1 MDYQS
6 LYQKTVVELRKI
18 AKEQGVRI
26 PAGTSKASI
35 VQLILEGGRKAAAPE
50 KAEPATEK
58 AETAPE
64 KAEPAPEKAE
74 TAPEKAEPA
83 TEKAE
88 TAPEKA
94 EPAPEKAETAPE
106 KAEPATEKAETAPE
120 KAESAPKKKA
130 QPEKRRPGRPRIA
143 RASADANINSSDS
156 DKIQTEKTEN
166 AAPADKPAEKP
177 IKPERRGSGR
187 PRKQVGESGSAREK
201 LVRNEEPQMRSP
213 ITGEVFHREPVAES
227 PDRVPIRTSYA
238 ARMRSQAGENAK
250 RSPFGFDRNENNRE
264 IRRSGRVLRENDAEL
279 TENVAAPNVE
289 APENI
294 IVTESESSKQL
305 VRRNARRANAKKT
318 TGGNNNDTKK
328 NIAAKFETGEN
339 VDPNVNSEKITGET
353 PKNANIETINAEAKP
368 TDTAGENAKNEN
380 HDAPASENNE
390 IKANAEEAKSN
401 DTDVKAETGGENI
414 NIAETKSE
422 TNVET
427 IDSADTKSEADAKNT
442 NATDAKIEASAANAI
457 AETKRPENVQNAN
470 PNAFRGT
477 NGDAPMRRTPRYL
490 RENAPIDRDNADRVQ
505 REWNVAAHRSAR
517 GFAVRTNG
525 APVNGNARMN
535 RTYANNAARQNGEQG
550 GYYAARQNGEKGG
563 YYAARANADQNN
575 YNARA
580 NNDQPRTG
588 VMRTADG
595 NAARQNGERTGYNG
609 ARQSGEQNTEQNG
622 YNVARVNSDQNT
634 YNAST
639 RQPGDANGYIDPVR
653 ANGDYASYDD
663 QSGYGVRSNADAN
676 AFRANGYDT
685 DNAQNGEAD
694 SDAVYRDDPVQRTLR
709 AQRATYENGYR
720 RQENDGANIQ
730 DVNFSDGAGLLEIQP
745 DGYGFLRAE
754 NCLPGSRDVYISIA
768 QIRRFGLKAG
778 DFVEGK
784 TRPQREGDRYSALVY
799 INRVNGESPEKAL
812 QRKPFESLVP
822 WYPNERLRM
831 ENPKKPDMSLRMID
845 VVAPIGKGQRGMIV
859 SQPKAGKTTLLK
871 KIANAIS
878 DNNPEVK
885 LIVLLIDERPEEV
898 TDMKRSIRGDVIY
911 STFDSPPANHAR
923 VSEMVLA
930 HAQRLVE
937 SGKDVVILLDSI
949 TRLARAYNLIIP
961 PTGRSLSGGL
971 DPGALYKPKKFF
983 GAARN
988 IENGGS
994 LTIIAT
1000 ALVDTGSRMDD
1011 IIFEEFKGT
1020 GNMELHLDRKLSDKR
1035 IFPAIDLLKSG
1046 TRREELLL
1054 TPEELDGEYQV
1065 RKMLTAGGGQQ
1076 STEQLISLMEKTTNN
1091 ADFFRRLK
1099 GWMAVYEKDGYTLG
1113 GKGDR

>member
-26 PAGTSKASI
+26 PAGASKASI
-35 VQLILEGGRKAAAPE
+35 VQLILEGRRKAAAPE

-64 KAEPAPEKAE
+64 KAEPA
-74 TAPEKAEPA
+74 T
-83 TEKAE
+83 
-88 TAPEKA
+88 
-94 EPAPEKAETAPE
+94 EKAETAPE

-130 QPEKRRPGRPRIA
+130 QPEKRRPARPRIV
-143 RASADANINSSDS
+143 RANADANINSSDS
-156 DKIQTEKTEN
+156 EKIQTEKTEN
-166 AAPADKPAEKP
+166 AAPDKPAEKP

-201 LVRNEEPQMRSP
+201 LNRNEEPQMRSP

-305 VRRNARRANAKKT
+305 VRRNARRVNAKKT

-328 NIAAKFETGEN
+328 NITAKFETGEN
-339 VDPNVNSEKITGET
+339 VDPNVNSENTTDET
-353 PKNANIETINAEAKP
+353 PKNANTETINTEAKS

-401 DTDVKAETGGENI
+401 DTAVKAETGGENI

-427 IDSADTKSEADAKNT
+427 IDTADTKSEADAKNT

-457 AETKRPENVQNAN
+457 AEAKRPENVQNAN

-535 RTYANNAARQNGEQG
+535 RTYANNAARQNGE
-550 GYYAARQNGEKGG
+550 RI
-563 YYAARANADQNN
+563 
-575 YNARA
+575 
-580 NNDQPRTG
+580 
-588 VMRTADG
+588 
-595 NAARQNGERTGYNG
+595 GYNG

-634 YNAST
+634 YNASA
-639 RQPGDANGYIDPVR
+639 RQQGDGNGYIDPVR

-676 AFRANGYDT
+676 GFRANGYDT

-1076 STEQLISLMEKTTNN
+1076 STNQI
-1091 ADFFRRLK
+1091 AD
-1099 GWMAVYEKDGYTLG
+1099 
-1113 GKGDR
+1113 

>member
-26 PAGTSKASI
+26 PAGASKASI

-50 KAEPATEK
+50 KAV
-58 AETAPE
+58 
-64 KAEPAPEKAE
+64 PAPEKAE

-83 TEKAE
+83 TK
-88 TAPEKA
+88 
-94 EPAPEKAETAPE
+94 
-106 KAEPATEKAETAPE
+106 KAETAPE
-120 KAESAPKKKA
+120 KAESAPKKTA
-130 QPEKRRPGRPRIA
+130 QPEKRRQGRPRIV
-143 RASADANINSSDS
+143 RVSADANINSSDS
-156 DKIQTEKTEN
+156 EKIQTEKTEN

-177 IKPERRGSGR
+177 IKPERRGPSR
-187 PRKQVGESGSAREK
+187 PRKQVSESGAVREK
-201 LVRNEEPQMRSP
+201 LVRHEESQMRSP

-250 RSPFGFDRNENNRE
+250 RSPFGFDRNENNHE
-264 IRRSGRVLRENDAEL
+264 FRRSGRVLRENDAEL
-279 TENVAAPNVE
+279 PENVAAPNVE

-294 IVTESESSKQL
+294 IVATESESSKQL
-305 VRRNARRANAKKT
+305 VRRNARRVNAKKT
-318 TGGNNNDTKK
+318 TGGNNYDTKK
-328 NIAAKFETGEN
+328 SITANFETGEN
-339 VDPNVNSEKITGET
+339 VDPNVNSEKITDET
-353 PKNANIETINAEAKP
+353 PKNETLNAEVKP

-380 HDAPASENNE
+380 HDVPASENNE
-390 IKANAEEAKSN
+390 IKANDEEAKSN
-401 DTDVKAETGGENI
+401 DTAVKAEASGENI

-422 TNVET
+422 TTVET
-427 IDSADTKSEADAKNT
+427 IDTADTKSEADAKNT

-457 AETKRPENVQNAN
+457 AEAKRPENVQNAN

-563 YYAARANADQNN
+563 YYAARTNADQNN

-609 ARQSGEQNTEQNG
+609 ARQTGEQNTEQNG

-639 RQPGDANGYIDPVR
+639 RQQGDANGYMDPVR

-663 QSGYGVRSNADAN
+663 QNGYGVRSNADAN
-676 AFRANGYDT
+676 GFRANGYDT

-720 RQENDGANIQ
+720 RQENDGANLQ

-871 KIANAIS
+871 KIANAIF

-911 STFDSPPANHAR
+911 STFDSPPTNHAR

-994 LTIIAT
+994 LTIVAT

>member
-1 MDYQS
+1 
-6 LYQKTVVELRKI
+6 
-18 AKEQGVRI
+18 
-26 PAGTSKASI
+26 
-35 VQLILEGGRKAAAPE
+35 
-50 KAEPATEK
+50 
-58 AETAPE
+58 
-64 KAEPAPEKAE
+64 
-74 TAPEKAEPA
+74 
-83 TEKAE
+83 
-88 TAPEKA
+88 
-94 EPAPEKAETAPE
+94 
-106 KAEPATEKAETAPE
+106 
-120 KAESAPKKKA
+120 
-130 QPEKRRPGRPRIA
+130 
-143 RASADANINSSDS
+143 
-156 DKIQTEKTEN
+156 
-166 AAPADKPAEKP
+166 
-177 IKPERRGSGR
+177 
-187 PRKQVGESGSAREK
+187 
-201 LVRNEEPQMRSP
+201 MRSP

-279 TENVAAPNVE
+279 PENVAAPNVE

-305 VRRNARRANAKKT
+305 VRRNARRVNAKKT

-328 NIAAKFETGEN
+328 NITAKFETGEN
-339 VDPNVNSEKITGET
+339 VDPNVNSEITAGET
-353 PKNANIETINAEAKP
+353 PKNANTETINAEAKP
-368 TDTAGENAKNEN
+368 TDMAGENAKNEN

-401 DTDVKAETGGENI
+401 DTAVKAETGGENI
-414 NIAETKSE
+414 NIAETKPE

-457 AETKRPENVQNAN
+457 AEAKRPENAQNAN

-477 NGDAPMRRTPRYL
+477 NGDTPMRRTPRYL

-535 RTYANNAARQNGEQG
+535 RAYANNAARQNGEQG

-634 YNAST
+634 YNASA
-639 RQPGDANGYIDPVR
+639 RQQGDGNGYIDPVR

-676 AFRANGYDT
+676 GFRANGYDT

-1054 TPEELDGEYQV
+1054 APEELDGEYQV

>member
-64 KAEPAPEKAE
+64 KAEPA
-74 TAPEKAEPA
+74 T
-83 TEKAE
+83 
-88 TAPEKA
+88 
-94 EPAPEKAETAPE
+94 EKAETAPE

-120 KAESAPKKKA
+120 KAESATEKAETAPEKAESAPKKKA
-130 QPEKRRPGRPRIA
+130 QLEKRRPARPRIV
-143 RASADANINSSDS
+143 RANADANINSSDS
-156 DKIQTEKTEN
+156 EKIQTEKTES
-166 AAPADKPAEKP
+166 AAPDKPAEKP

-201 LVRNEEPQMRSP
+201 LIRNEEPQMRSP

-264 IRRSGRVLRENDAEL
+264 LRRSGRVLRENDAEL
-279 TENVAAPNVE
+279 PENVAAPNVE
-289 APENI
+289 APEKI

-305 VRRNARRANAKKT
+305 VRRNARRVNTKKT

-328 NIAAKFETGEN
+328 NIAAEFKTGEN
-339 VDPNVNSEKITGET
+339 VDPNVNSEITTGET
-353 PKNANIETINAEAKP
+353 PKNANTETINAEAKSA
-368 TDTAGENAKNEN
+368 DTAGENAKNEN

-401 DTDVKAETGGENI
+401 DTAVKAETGGENI

-427 IDSADTKSEADAKNT
+427 IDTADTKSEADVKNA

-457 AETKRPENVQNAN
+457 AEAKRPENVQNAN

-477 NGDAPMRRTPRYL
+477 NGDTPMRRTPRYL

-634 YNAST
+634 YNASA

-676 AFRANGYDT
+676 GFRANGYDT

>member
-26 PAGTSKASI
+26 PAGASKASI

-64 KAEPAPEKAE
+64 KAES
-74 TAPEKAEPA
+74 
-83 TEKAE
+83 
-88 TAPEKA
+88 
-94 EPAPEKAETAPE
+94 
-106 KAEPATEKAETAPE
+106 ATEKAETAPE

-201 LVRNEEPQMRSP
+201 LIRNEEPQMRSP

-279 TENVAAPNVE
+279 PENVAAPNVE

-294 IVTESESSKQL
+294 IVAESESSKQL
-305 VRRNARRANAKKT
+305 VRRNARRVNAKKT

-328 NIAAKFETGEN
+328 NITAEFETGEN
-339 VDPNVNSEKITGET
+339 VDPNVNSENTTDET
-353 PKNANIETINAEAKP
+353 PKNANTETINAEAKSA
-368 TDTAGENAKNEN
+368 DTAGENAKNEN

-401 DTDVKAETGGENI
+401 DIAVKAETGGENI
-414 NIAETKSE
+414 NTAETKPE

-427 IDSADTKSEADAKNT
+427 IDTADTKSEADAKNT

-457 AETKRPENVQNAN
+457 AEAKRPENVQNAN

-477 NGDAPMRRTPRYL
+477 NGDTPMRRTPRYL

-525 APVNGNARMN
+525 VPVNGNARMN

-550 GYYAARQNGEKGG
+550 GYYTARQNGEKGG

-580 NNDQPRTG
+580 NNDQLRTG

-634 YNAST
+634 YNASA

-676 AFRANGYDT
+676 GFRANGYDT
-685 DNAQNGEAD
+685 DNAQNAEAD

>member
-6 LYQKTVVELRKI
+6 LYQKTVIELRKL

-26 PAGTSKASI
+26 PAGASKASI

-50 KAEPATEK
+50 KAES
-58 AETAPE
+58 
-64 KAEPAPEKAE
+64 APEKAE
-74 TAPEKAEPA
+74 TAPEQA
-83 TEKAE
+83 
-88 TAPEKA
+88 
-94 EPAPEKAETAPE
+94 
-106 KAEPATEKAETAPE
+106 
-120 KAESAPKKKA
+120 A
-130 QPEKRRPGRPRIA
+130 QPEKRRPGRPRIV
-143 RASADANINSSDS
+143 RTNADANINSSDS
-156 DKIQTEKTEN
+156 EKIQTEKTEN
-166 AAPADKPAEKP
+166 AAPAAKPVEKP
-177 IKPERRGSGR
+177 VPRPERRIPGR
-187 PRKQVGESGSAREK
+187 PRKQVGEPGSAREK
-201 LVRNEEPQMRSP
+201 LVRHEEAQMRSP

-250 RSPFGFDRNENNRE
+250 RTPFGFDRNENNRAL
-264 IRRSGRVLRENDAEL
+264 RRSGRVLRENEAEL
-279 TENVAAPNVE
+279 PENAAAPNAE
-289 APENI
+289 APENK
-294 IVTESESSKQL
+294 IVAVENEPSKQP
-305 VRRNARRANAKKT
+305 VRRAPRRVNARKT
-318 TGGNNNDTKK
+318 TIGNNNDTEKD
-328 NIAAKFETGEN
+328 IAAKSETGEN
-339 VDPNVNSEKITGET
+339 ADANVNSEKITGEA
-353 PKNANIETINAEAKP
+353 PKIANAETINAEAKP
-368 TDTAGENAKNEN
+368 AETPDESAKNEN
-380 HDAPASENNE
+380 HDAPASEKNV
-390 IKANAEEAKSN
+390 NAEEAKSSE
-401 DTDVKAETGGENI
+401 TDVKTESSEENI
-414 NIAETKSE
+414 NTAEAKTEVTAENTNIAEAKTEVTAKAANTAE
-422 TNVET
+422 AKTEATAENANTV
-427 IDSADTKSEADAKNT
+427 DAKSEATAKNT
-442 NATDAKIEASAANAI
+442 NTADAKTEASAANAN
-457 AETKRPENVQNAN
+457 AEAKPSENVQNAN
-470 PNAFRGT
+470 ANAFRSA
-477 NGDAPMRRTPRYL
+477 NGDAPMRRTPRYS
-490 RENAPIDRDNADRVQ
+490 RENALQDNRVQ
-505 REWNVAAHRSAR
+505 REWNGAAHRSAR
-517 GFAVRTNG
+517 GFAMRTNG
-525 APVNGNARMN
+525 APVNGNGRIN
-535 RTYANNAARQNGEQG
+535 RSYANNPARQNGEQG
-550 GYYAARQNGEKGG
+550 GYYAARQN
-563 YYAARANADQNN
+563 ADQNS
-575 YNARA
+575 YTPARQ

-595 NAARQNGERTGYNG
+595 NAVTRQTG
-609 ARQSGEQNTEQNG
+609 
-622 YNVARVNSDQNT
+622 DQNT
-634 YNAST
+634 YNTARQTGNQGGYNST
-639 RQPGDANGYIDPVR
+639 HPTNDPTADQNAYNADQNAYAARQQGDSNGYTG
-653 ANGDYASYDD
+653 GDCASYGD
-663 QSGYGVRSNADAN
+663 QGGYAARTNADSN
-676 AFRANGYDT
+676 AFRANGYDS

-720 RQENDGANIQ
+720 RQESDGVNLQ
-730 DVNFSDGAGLLEIQP
+730 DASFSDGAGLLEIQP

-778 DFVEGK
+778 DYVEGK

-845 VVAPIGKGQRGMIV
+845 VAAPIGKGQRGMIV

-898 TDMKRSIRGDVIY
+898 TDMKRSIRGEVIY
-911 STFDSPPANHAR
+911 STFDSPPTNHAR

-1076 STEQLISLMEKTTNN
+1076 STEQLISLMEKTSTN

-1099 GWMAVYEKDGYTLG
+1099 GWMAVYEKEGYTLG